1 MVGLS
6 LHSLVNSLRLA
17 GNCRYDRV
25 KVNTLV
31 FLIPVVVGLNFH
43 SLVFCDRLA
52 GG

>member
-6 LHSLVNSLRLA
+6 LHSLVFCDRLA
-17 GNCRYDRV
+17 GDCRDDRV
-25 KVNTLV
+25 KVTTLV
-31 FLIPVVVGLNFH
+31 FLISGVVGLNFH